1 MAFKINKNDKSL
13 TADVTGDSKYINESG
28 VYDVTINFASY
39 SVASTGT
46 IGFNLNVMY
55 GEEPQTFYGPY
66 FQKAD
71 GTPISVGTRLLT
83 QLGVI
88 AGVDEF
94 GEETEEHAVGKDNK
108 LQEFTVIPEL
118 ADLPIKIHVLKEYYR
133 NSKTNEIGER
143 MVIQSFFREDGAS
156 AEEIVNDSEVGKRL
170 ATVKEKYADKIRYSD
185 NLTPED
191 IETYKAARAA
201 ARAGGKAAPV
211 PTATKA
217 RTGSLFA
224 KK

>member
-1 MAFKINKNDKSL
+1 MFKINLNDKSL
-13 TADVTGDSKYINESG
+13 IADTNGGSKYISDSG

-55 GEEPQTFYGPY
+55 GDEEQTFYGPY
-66 FQKAD
+66 IQKAD
-71 GTPISVGTRLLT
+71 GTSISVGTRLLT
-83 QLGVI
+83 HLGVI

-94 GEETEEHAVGKDNK
+94 TEETEEHAVGKDRK

-118 ADLPIKIHVLKEYYR
+118 AGLPIKIHVQKEFYR

-143 MVIQSFFREDGAS
+143 MNIQAFFREDGAS

-170 ATVKEKYADKIRYSD
+170 AVVKEKYADKVRYSND
-185 NLTPED
+185 LTPED
-191 IETYKAARAA
+191 IEAYKAAKSA
-201 ARAGGKAAPV
+201 ARSGGKAAPT

-217 RTGSLFA
+217 RTGSLFG